1 MTTIGLTKTLQ
12 QQAVAQ
18 CCKHRGAATPE
29 AATACNE
36 GHTSTFACA
45 SAPACASQSSRRT
58 RLWELPIELHRS
70 IIGVC
75 FSIEALRR
83 LVVKHYKSPCIVG
96 DYEVHS
102 VVVQACSSRTPLI
115 ELLQREL
122 DRSFQKQ
129 IKHFLVAKSGDAV
142 AQLWRGAISGED
154 ETTSLAGAL
163 WASLTHPRA
172 DKAVMTQIGHD
183 IHMIQHRVGTDARRD
198 TQALTQA
205 KLLNVQRL
213 AELEAARA
221 KLSAVQKEHEQL
233 AKVRRQQVLDAE
245 TALVGAKAHQETLKS
260 QLESLRRSVVALDS
274 REKLTQRVS
283 DLTDQ
288 NAKLKQQLGEALAN
302 QGRKD
307 PALQLTLDDA
317 ASVAPQDLI
326 KPMPRTVNLSSIS
339 VLCVGGRSSA
349 VVSYRQAV
357 ERAGGKFIHHD
368 GGIEHNHHRLDANLA
383 SADCVVCQTACIS
396 HSAYWLVKDY
406 CKKTG
411 KRCVY
416 LEKPSMSSFV
426 EGLSTLPNESTLA
439 PSETLAMINPL
450 TRSTAPI
457 HT

>member
-1 MTTIGLTKTLQ
+1 MTTFGLTKTLQ

-29 AATACNE
+29 AATACIE

-58 RLWELPIELHRS
+58 RLWELPIELHCS

-115 ELLQREL
+115 ELVQREL

-129 IKHFLVAKSGDAV
+129 IKQFLAAKSEDAV
-142 AQLWRGAISGED
+142 AALWRGAISGED
-154 ETTSLAGAL
+154 DTTSLAGAL

-183 IHMIQHRVGTDARRD
+183 IHMIQHRVGTETRRD

-205 KLLNVQRL
+205 RKLNAQRV
-213 AELEAARA
+213 AELEAARV
-221 KLSAVQKEHEQL
+221 KLLEMQQQHSQEAAAH
-233 AKVRRQQVLDAE
+233 RQQVVETDA
-245 TALVGAKAHQETLKS
+245 ALVGVQAQNDALRL
-260 QLESLRRSVVALDS
+260 QLEALRLSVEKLDS
-274 REKLTQRVS
+274 REKLTQRLN
-283 DLTDQ
+283 DLAEQ
-288 NAKLKQQLGEALAN
+288 NARLKQQLAANLERKEAALA
-302 QGRKD
+302 QSAE
-307 PALQLTLDDA
+307 PLTLDIPVD
-317 ASVAPQDLI
+317 SI
-326 KPMPRTVNLSSIS
+326 KSEPRTINLDNKS

-349 VVSYRQAV
+349 VVLYRKAV
-357 ERAGGKFIHHD
+357 ERAGGKFLHHD

-383 SADCVVCQTACIS
+383 AADCVVCQTACIS
-396 HSAYWLVKDY
+396 HTAYWQVKDY

-411 KRCVY
+411 KQCVY
-416 LEKPSMSSFV
+416 LDKPSMSSFV
-426 EGLSTLPNESTLA
+426 EGISTLPGVPEELRAVRTPCTHALA
-439 PSETLAMINPL
+439 QIQA
-450 TRSTAPI
+450 
-457 HT
+457 